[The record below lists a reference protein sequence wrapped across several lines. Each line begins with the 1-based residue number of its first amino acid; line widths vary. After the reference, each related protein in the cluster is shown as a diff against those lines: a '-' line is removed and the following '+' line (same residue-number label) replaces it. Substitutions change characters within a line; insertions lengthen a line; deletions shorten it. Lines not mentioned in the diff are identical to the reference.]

1 MSNVQIKLLKS
12 DSSGK
17 IPLVGDLAYG
27 ELAINY
33 EDGRLFYK
41 SADDVVKWFND
52 SDITK
57 NIIDSAALGTLSTS
71 GGTMTGQINMS
82 NLKIVNLSAPT
93 DNNDAVNKSY
103 VDDAIVTGVS
113 AISFPTGDYGT
124 VDSASEID
132 AFGVSTGETFECMS
146 PIGSI
151 ATVDLGVDS
160 SI

>member
-57 NIIDSAALGTLSTS
+57 NIIDSAALGTLFTS

-82 NLKIVNLSAPT
+82 NLKIVNLSTPT

-103 VDDAIVTGVS
+103 VDDAVITGVS
-113 AISFPTGDYGT
+113 AVSFPKGDYGT

-132 AFGVSTGETFECMS
+132 AFGISTGETFDCMN